1 VRRCASVCQDEEKM
15 SHTPSAQPETSHRIR
30 VLVVDDHPV
39 VRHGLIA
46 ILRYEP
52 DIEVV
57 GDAADG
63 LEAVQLI
70 LEQRPDV
77 VLLDLRLPH
86 LDGVEVMRQVRA
98 QAAQVRFLVLTTYDT
113 DEYIGPA
120 LAAGAQGYLLKDALP
135 DELAQGVRAVM
146 RGRAA
151 LEPEVAARL
160 LERMSDGEREEL
172 SARELEVLRLL
183 VAGASNRQLAQQLQ
197 LSENTIKTHISRIFG
212 KLGVQSRAEAV
223 AVALQRGLVPLNRL

>member
-1 VRRCASVCQDEEKM
+1 M

>member
-1 VRRCASVCQDEEKM
+1 M
-15 SHTPSAQPETSHRIR
+15 SNSQFIR

-39 VRHGLIA
+39 VRQGLIA
-46 ILRYEP
+46 ILGYEP

-63 LEAVQLI
+63 VEAVRLI
-70 LEQRPDV
+70 LERRPDV
-77 VLLDLRLPH
+77 VLLDLRLPR

-98 QAAQVRFLVLTTYDT
+98 QAPQVRFLVLTTYDT

-135 DELAQGVRAVM
+135 DELARGVRAVM
-146 RGRAA
+146 RGAAA
-151 LEPEVAARL
+151 LEPAVAARL
-160 LERMSDGEREEL
+160 LERLAEGERGDEL
-172 SARELEVLRLL
+172 SERELEVLRLL
-183 VAGASNRQLAQQLQ
+183 VAGASNKAVAAQLS

-223 AVALQRGLVPLNRL
+223 AVALQRGLVPLKRP